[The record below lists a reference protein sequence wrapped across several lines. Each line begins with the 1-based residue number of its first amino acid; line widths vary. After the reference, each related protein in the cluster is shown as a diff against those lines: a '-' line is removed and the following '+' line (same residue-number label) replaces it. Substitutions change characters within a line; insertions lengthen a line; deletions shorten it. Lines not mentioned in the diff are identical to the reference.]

1 MIHTYVRDVMN
12 TVLGYHS
19 LLMYRTLTKY
29 NVVSDQCYTDS
40 DNRLIT
46 DLPNLGK
53 ILSTP
58 SPISLS
64 WVTSLTNG
72 FDSCDW
78 SSKETG

>member
-1 MIHTYVRDVMN
+1 MGFN
-12 TVLGYHS
+12 SGFKG
-19 LLMYRTLTKY
+19 LMYRTLTKY
-29 NVVSDQCYTDS
+29 NVVSEQCLTDS

-46 DLPNLGK
+46 DLPNLDE
-53 ILSTP
+53 ILCIQ

-72 FDSCDW
+72 PDSCDW